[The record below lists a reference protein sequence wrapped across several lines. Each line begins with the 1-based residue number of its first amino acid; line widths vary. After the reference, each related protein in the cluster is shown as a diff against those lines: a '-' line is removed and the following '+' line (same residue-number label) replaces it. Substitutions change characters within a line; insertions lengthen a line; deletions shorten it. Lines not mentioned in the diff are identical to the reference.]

1 MVVGRFFVSRSAQI
15 RRISFF
21 FHNSFQQPLP
31 NNGFDIVVEIISTSK
46 NNTITIV
53 IVSTFTIWTT
63 ISCRLLLLLLLL
75 LIVAV
80 TTTSQKKNGLIT
92 ESIFQKIHENLH
104 SGNYHSS
111 HLQVFYVMLNC
122 HGILIWLIFFSL
134 HYSYAKFCESLLWLA
149 SFTPNASAR
158 NLPRILRA
166 FRDPW

>member
-1 MVVGRFFVSRSAQI
+1 MIIIIITEMVVGRFFVIRSAQI

-75 LIVAV
+75 LMVAI

-122 HGILIWLIFFSL
+122 HGILI
-134 HYSYAKFCESLLWLA
+134 
-149 SFTPNASAR
+149 
-158 NLPRILRA
+158 
-166 FRDPW
+166 